1 MNIKEVLFMKKF
13 ITLIT
18 AAIIVC
24 MFSAAFAAERF
35 VIPLDAENDLYT
47 ADKTFTVDGIEIAA
61 AMSRPTEAFKPI
73 TFTFAFAEKGAPIAV
88 ENGKIRFNMKMDMG
102 EYAYDLAKADG
113 KYTATAVLPKCMM
126 GGEIWFG
133 KLTFSY
139 KGAEHSKV
147 FFFKIPKS

>member
-1 MNIKEVLFMKKF
+1 MKKF
-13 ITLIT
+13 ITFLT
-18 AAIIVC
+18 AVMIMC

-61 AMSRPTEAFKPI
+61 AMSRPTAAFQPI
-73 TFTFAFAEKGAPIAV
+73 SFTFAFSEKGAPVAV
-88 ENGKIRFNMKMDMG
+88 ENGKIKFNMKMDMG
-102 EYAYDLAKADG
+102 EYSYDLAKVDG

-133 KLTFSY
+133 KLTFSH
-139 KGAEHSKV
+139 KGSERSKV
-147 FFFKIPKS
+147 FFFKIPNKKE